1 MQLFEP
7 AKPLVVRA
15 QLLWTAAWT
24 FCTGVGLF
32 LHPDSHGH
40 GTHQQLGL
48 PPCPSVLLFDRPC
61 PGCGLTTSWTSFL
74 HGDIVTAF
82 KCHPLGVPMYLG
94 FTFVALGCL
103 VGNIK
108 GKRMMI
114 DSKLANK
121 IFITF
126 VTIFFLFGATRMA
139 LTTGYSGT
147 EKEKLWR
154 AVLEQKPKDRNN
166 GSDVPAQRQ

>member
-1 MQLFEP
+1 MQLYEP

-15 QLLWTAAWT
+15 QLLWTAAWA

-32 LHPDSHGH
+32 LHPDKHGH

-74 HGDIVTAF
+74 HGNFITAF

-94 FTFVALGCL
+94 FTFVALGSL
-103 VGNIK
+103 YGNFI
-108 GKRMMI
+108 GQRLMI
-114 DSKLANK
+114 DSKWANK
-121 IFITF
+121 IFIGF
-126 VTIFFLFGATRMA
+126 VTVFFIFGAIRMMV
-139 LTTGYSGT
+139 TPGYSGT
-147 EKEKLWR
+147 DKEKIWR
-154 AVLEQKPKDRNN
+154 AAL
-166 GSDVPAQRQ
+166 GSNDK

>member
-15 QLLWTAAWT
+15 QLLWTVAWA

-32 LHPDSHGH
+32 LHADKHGH

-74 HGDIVTAF
+74 HGDIVMSF
-82 KCHPLGVPMYLG
+82 KAHPLGMVMYLG
-94 FTFVALGCL
+94 FTFVALACL
-103 VGNIK
+103 YGNFI
-108 GKRMMI
+108 GKRTMI
-114 DSKLANK
+114 DSNWANR
-121 IFITF
+121 IFIGF
-126 VTIFFLFGATRMA
+126 VVVFFVFGAARM
-139 LTTGYSGT
+139 LTVTHYSGT
-147 EKEKLWR
+147 DKEKMWR
-154 AVLEQKPKDRNN
+154 AAIDGKK
-166 GSDVPAQRQ
+166 

>member
-1 MQLFEP
+1 
-7 AKPLVVRA
+7 
-15 QLLWTAAWT
+15 
-24 FCTGVGLF
+24 
-32 LHPDSHGH
+32 
-40 GTHQQLGL
+40 
-48 PPCPSVLLFDRPC
+48 
-61 PGCGLTTSWTSFL
+61 
-74 HGDIVTAF
+74 
-82 KCHPLGVPMYLG
+82 MYLG

>member
-15 QLLWTAAWT
+15 QLLWTGAWA
-24 FCTGVGLF
+24 FCTAVGLY
-32 LHPDSHGH
+32 LRPDVHGH

-94 FTFVALGCL
+94 FTFVALASL
-103 VGNIK
+103 YGNIK
-108 GKRMMI
+108 GQRFLI
-114 DSKLANK
+114 DSKLMNK
-121 IFITF
+121 IFVWF
-126 VTIFFLFGATRMA
+126 VSVFFVFGAVRM
-139 LTTGYSGT
+139 LTVTHYSAT
-147 EKEKLWR
+147 TKEKLWR
-154 AVLEQKPKDRNN
+154 GMMEEKNAPPQ
-166 GSDVPAQRQ
+166 QIRQ